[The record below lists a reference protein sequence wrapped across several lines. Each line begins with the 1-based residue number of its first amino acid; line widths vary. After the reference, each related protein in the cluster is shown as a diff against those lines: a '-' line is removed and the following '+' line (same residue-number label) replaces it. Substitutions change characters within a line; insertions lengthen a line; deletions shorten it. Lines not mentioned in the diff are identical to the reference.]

1 VAPAKNAFARVKAD
15 MADFDLNVFLPVM
28 VQQGNDAEVVE
39 TVSGAEHSSGGP
51 NQSLSEIAT
60 LIFVVRRLL
69 EHAPRELFR
78 SPAATEQALLT
89 GCTLRRRRR
98 RRRRQ
103 HDDADD
109 DPGRLACAAAPPS
122 SSTSAQQAAATEVT
136 IDSRRPAWLV
146 YRRRVDAIRNP
157 TQAPA

>member
-1 VAPAKNAFARVKAD
+1 VKNAFARVKAD
-15 MADFDLNVFLPVM
+15 MADFDLNVFSPVM
-28 VQQGNDAEVVE
+28 VQQGIEAEVVE
-39 TVSGAEHSSGGP
+39 TVSGAENPSGGP

-60 LIFVVRRLL
+60 PIFVVRRLL

-98 RRRRQ
+98 RQ

-122 SSTSAQQAAATEVT
+122 SSTSAQPAAAAEVT